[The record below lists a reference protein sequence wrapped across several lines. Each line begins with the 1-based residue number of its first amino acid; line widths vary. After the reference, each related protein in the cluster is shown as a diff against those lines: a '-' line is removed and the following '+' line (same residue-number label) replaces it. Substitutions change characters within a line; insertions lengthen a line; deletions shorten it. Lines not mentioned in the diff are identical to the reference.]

1 MFFYLF
7 GSSPPT
13 PYLIHKKTIQALKRW
28 LFWGSSLPSSLS
40 AGSQIKSLGLN
51 TLSQIYR
58 PILRWA
64 EQDIFHGSFRETL
77 LTMCVPDA
85 QSCLTLRDPMD
96 CSLPGSSVH
105 GILQER
111 ILEWVA
117 VPFSRDL
124 PNWGIKPTSPTLW
137 ADSVPS
143 EPPGKPLLMVNVFKE
158 KEKKNR
164 RQWGC
169 M

>member
-1 MFFYLF
+1 MFFCLF

-117 VPFSRDL
+117 VPFSRGSSQLRDQTDVSHTV
-124 PNWGIKPTSPTLW
+124 GRFCTIW
-137 ADSVPS
+137 ATREASAN
-143 EPPGKPLLMVNVFKE
+143 GK
-158 KEKKNR
+158 
-164 RQWGC
+164 C
-169 M
+169 I